1 MMSGQCRDG
10 VGLPAYGPCPVC
22 GATADQQCR
31 GRNYAEMMARAQ
43 ALADA
48 RARERAEKD
57 LADQYQRSVDRRKS

>member
-1 MMSGQCRDG
+1 MAEQCRDG
-10 VGLPAYGPCPVC
+10 VGLPDRGPCPVC
-22 GATADQQCR
+22 GATADMQCR